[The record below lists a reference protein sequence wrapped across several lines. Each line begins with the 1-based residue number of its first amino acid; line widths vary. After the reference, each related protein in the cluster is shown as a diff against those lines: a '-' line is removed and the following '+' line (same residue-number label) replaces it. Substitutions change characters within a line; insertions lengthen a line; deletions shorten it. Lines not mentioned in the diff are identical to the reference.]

1 MALAVEK
8 TVATPSKEVVALRR
22 MWDKCHALMEGTD
35 AMRAMREEYLPKWP
49 SEEDS
54 TYERRLAHSTLFPA
68 FSRTV
73 KTLAAKPFSK
83 AVTVD
88 DSTPSDIKAWL
99 ENVDLQGHNIDTVAS
114 EQLTLLLQ
122 FGFVGILGEYQQR
135 PAAAVTKAD
144 EKAAGLR
151 PYSVTIN
158 PRSILGWKTATQNG
172 KTSLT
177 QLRILECVE
186 VDDGE
191 YGTKDVE
198 QVRLF
203 APGKWEIH
211 RKNAQGRWTLIPDES
226 GATSLAYIPFVAVYA
241 ERKSFMVSKAP
252 LLELANLNIKHWQSQ
267 SDQDNLLHVARVPIL
282 VATGVDQ
289 TFALT
294 VGSSAAV
301 KLPMAATLTYTE
313 HTGSALGAGKES
325 LDTLKEEMRQSG
337 AELLV
342 LKPGPVTAT
351 EVASDNAI
359 GMCVLQEISAALEDG
374 WDQVLQIFADYSAT
388 TLTKKD
394 GGHVQF
400 FSDFG
405 AATLAEASA
414 SLLIGMAN
422 AGKLSNKTLI
432 EELKRRGILSAEVE
446 YDDEVEQMALEGPAP
461 GEEEE
466 VDPLTGLPVEKK
478 PVVPPKK
485 QEE

>member
-1 MALAVEK
+1 MATITYEK
-8 TVATPSKEVVALRR
+8 TVATPSAEVIKLRKW
-22 MWDKCHALMEGTD
+22 WDKCHALMEGTD
-35 AMRAMREEYLPKWP
+35 AMRDMREAYLPKWP
-49 SEEDS
+49 SETDE
-54 TYERRLAHSTLFPA
+54 TYERRLAGSTLFPA

-83 AVTVD
+83 PVIIDEA
-88 DSTPSDIKAWL
+88 TPEDIKMWL
-99 ENVDLQGHNIDTVAS
+99 QDADLQGRNIDTVAA
-114 EQLTLLLQ
+114 EQMALLLQ
-122 FGFVGILGEYQQR
+122 FGFVGILAEYQRR
-135 PAAAVTKAD
+135 PASVVTKAD

-158 PRSILGWKTATQNG
+158 PRSILGWKTKTDGG
-172 KTSLT
+172 KTVLT

-186 VDDGE
+186 EDDGE

-203 APGKWEIH
+203 APGVWEIH
-211 RKNAQGRWTLIPDES
+211 RKDARGKWFKAEE
-226 GATSLAYIPFVAVYA
+226 GVTSLDYIPFVAIYA
-241 ERKSFMVSKAP
+241 ERKSFMVSKPP
-252 LLELANLNIKHWQSQ
+252 LLELANLNIKHWQSE
-267 SDQDNLLHVARVPIL
+267 SDQFNLLHVARVPIL

-289 TFALT
+289 TFSLV

-301 KLPMAATLTYTE
+301 KLPLNATLTYTE
-313 HTGSALGAGKES
+313 HTGAALDAGAKS
-325 LDTLKEEMRQSG
+325 LEVLKEEMRQSG

-359 GMCVLQEISAALEDG
+359 GMCALQEISAGLEDG
-374 WDQVLQIFADYSAT
+374 WDQVLQMFSDYSANE
-388 TLTKKD
+388 LTKAD

-446 YDDEVEQMALEGPAP
+446 YEDEVEQMATEGPAP
-461 GEEEE
+461 GEEEPDDAA
-466 VDPLTGLPVEKK
+466 VVAAAPNGGKVNGDPEDVY
-478 PVVPPKK
+478 
-485 QEE
+485 